1 MTTYR
6 VWKLRKRRSS
16 CAFSS
21 TSMATKVVLLLGGYD
36 KGKDSKDKRQQREIA
51 QARMLL
57 AQFKARQSWNR

>member
-6 VWKLRKRRSS
+6 VSKLRKRRSC

-21 TSMATKVVLLLGGYD
+21 TSTATKVVLLLGGYD